1 MKKIFLLEDDFSL
14 NETIKEMLEDSGF
27 IVDTFYNGQKAF
39 DNILADYTLYIL
51 DINVPNINGISIL
64 EKLKTINPNAKVLII
79 SANINID
86 QITEA
91 YKKGCDDYL
100 KKPFDIQ
107 ELKLKIEKYTNT
119 LNIEALGKNIYFD
132 MSRKLLIENQK
143 DIYLTKSEKNLLF
156 LLLDNRGEKISH
168 HQIEEFI
175 YDGVVKSSNAIRTLI
190 KRLRQKLP
198 ENLIKNSIDEGYF
211 IEK

>member
-14 NETIKEMLEDSGF
+14 NETIKEMLEESGF

-86 QITEA
+86 QIIEA
-91 YKKGCDDYL
+91 YNKGCDDYL

-107 ELKLKIEKYTNT
+107 ELKLKIEKYTNKMI
-119 LNIEALGKNIYFD
+119 LE
-132 MSRKLLIENQK
+132 S
-143 DIYLTKSEKNLLF
+143 
-156 LLLDNRGEKISH
+156 
-168 HQIEEFI
+168 
-175 YDGVVKSSNAIRTLI
+175 
-190 KRLRQKLP
+190 
-198 ENLIKNSIDEGYF
+198 
-211 IEK
+211 